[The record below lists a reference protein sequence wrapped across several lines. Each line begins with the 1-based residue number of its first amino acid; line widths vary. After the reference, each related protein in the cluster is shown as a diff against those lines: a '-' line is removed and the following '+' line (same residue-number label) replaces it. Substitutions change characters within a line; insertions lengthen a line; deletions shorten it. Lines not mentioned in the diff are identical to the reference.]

1 MTEKTGYWANLK
13 NVLKTEFKK
22 NRSGGD
28 SVAAREDTMALGI
41 LGTIC
46 AVIGVVGM
54 AIAMPI
60 VYGTGVPSYIGMAIF
75 GGISGGIGGFATPF
89 IINKV
94 CSVGMSVCK
103 SALSVINPANYKK
116 AWSLTKG
123 VEKQATVKATSQP
136 ASKAVKKSKQVSAAK
151 KGFNATANDNAQK
164 PVKVASAKKTNNK
177 APKHG

>member
-1 MTEKTGYWANLK
+1 MTEKTGYWTNLK

-41 LGTIC
+41 LGAIC
-46 AVIGVVGM
+46 AVVGVVGA
-54 AIAMPI
+54 AIAMPVI
-60 VYGTGVPSYIGMAIF
+60 YGTGVPSYIGMAIF

-103 SALSVINPANYKK
+103 SALSVINPVNYKK

-123 VEKQATVKATSQP
+123 VEKQASVKATPQP
-136 ASKAVKKSKQVSAAK
+136 TSKAVKKTKQAPAAK
-151 KGFNATANDNAQK
+151 TGFNATASDNKQK
-164 PVKVASAKKTNNK
+164 PVKVKTAKKTK
-177 APKHG
+177 SKTPKQG